1 MGMQEAADRRAG
13 TYSKGMKQRLGIA
26 DILVKDPDVL
36 IMDEPTNGVDPEGM
50 RELMSLIRELAEKDG
65 RTILISSHQLHQIQQ
80 ICDRVGIFVHGK
92 LVACGEICELGRQIQ
107 IENGY
112 SFEVDAQPGGEAL
125 VQALREMDCVAE
137 AELSEGLAVARASE
151 DVRGQV
157 ARRLMESGFTV
168 THLRQRGG
176 DLDEIYARYFE
187 KAGEND
193 AGKRENGKAG
203 QRKRA

>member
-1 MGMQEAADRRAG
+1 
-13 TYSKGMKQRLGIA
+13 
-26 DILVKDPDVL
+26 
-36 IMDEPTNGVDPEGM
+36 MDEPTNGVDPEGM
-50 RELMSLIRELAEKDG
+50 RELMALIRDLAEKDG

>member
-1 MGMQEAADRRAG
+1 M
-13 TYSKGMKQRLGIA
+13 
-26 DILVKDPDVL
+26 
-36 IMDEPTNGVDPEGM
+36 
-50 RELMSLIRELAEKDG
+50 
-65 RTILISSHQLHQIQQ
+65 
-80 ICDRVGIFVHGK
+80 
-92 LVACGEICELGRQIQ
+92 
-107 IENGY
+107 
-112 SFEVDAQPGGEAL
+112 DAQPGGEAL